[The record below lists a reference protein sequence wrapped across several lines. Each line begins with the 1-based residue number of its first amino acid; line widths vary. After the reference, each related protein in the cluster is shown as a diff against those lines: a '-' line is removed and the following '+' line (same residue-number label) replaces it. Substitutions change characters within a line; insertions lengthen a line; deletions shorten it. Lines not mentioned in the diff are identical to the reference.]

1 MSGKMLEIKYRCQHP
16 SCVVNCREGVIAV
29 DEEYF
34 KELSSSYG
42 DTGLFKSPKGIC
54 RMGFNQSF
62 KALNFGGQSD
72 TAEDIAQHRAED
84 PIAIL
89 KEEHQTVLGVL
100 DSIED
105 EIKRRDIDALWVLTA
120 ELENDIILHSIKKE
134 EEVLFPL
141 LGTEIVPMGGG
152 LVAVVAEDHSELMSL
167 LYSFRTGLEAGDIL
181 DGLASSIITNLKS
194 HIRKEDNE
202 FFELVDKCLTDEMR
216 KKLLAGMQDVDRK
229 HVPIKAGERGK
240 EKSSLNDVLLKRAH
254 HEEEVEKAMHEAAES
269 AAGCCH

>member
-1 MSGKMLEIKYRCQHP
+1 MSGKMLEIRYRCQHP

-29 DEEYF
+29 EEGYF
-34 KELSSSYG
+34 RELSSACG

-54 RMGFNQSF
+54 RMGFNQTF
-62 KALNFGGQSD
+62 KALSIGDQSD
-72 TAEDIAQHRAED
+72 APEDAAPRMAAD

-89 KEEHQTVLGVL
+89 KEEHRTVLGLL
-100 DSIED
+100 DRIED
-105 EIKRRDIDALWVLTA
+105 EIKRRDIDALWGLTA
-120 ELENDIILHSIKKE
+120 ELENDIVLHSIKKE

-141 LGTEIVPMGGG
+141 LGTALVPMGGG

-167 LYSFRTGLEAGDIL
+167 LYTFRSSLVGGEIL

-202 FFELVDKCLTDEMR
+202 FFDLVDKCLTDEMR
-216 KKLLAGMQDVDRK
+216 TKLLAAMEDVDRK
-229 HVPIKAGERGK
+229 HVPVKAGERS
-240 EKSSLNDVLLKRAH
+240 KSKSGLDDLLAKRAH
-254 HEEEVEKAMHEAAES
+254 HEHEVEKAMNEAAES

>member
-34 KELSSSYG
+34 KELSSAYG

-62 KALNFGGQSD
+62 KALNIGEQSD
-72 TAEDIAQHRAED
+72 TSEEIVLHRADD
-84 PIAIL
+84 PITIL

-100 DSIED
+100 DRIED
-105 EIKRRDIDALWVLTA
+105 EIKRRDIDALWILTA

-141 LGTEIVPMGGG
+141 LGSEFVPMGGG
-152 LVAVVAEDHSELMSL
+152 LVAVVAEDHSELLSL
-167 LYSFRTGLEAGDIL
+167 LYSFRAALETGDIL

-216 KKLLAGMQDVDRK
+216 KKLLAGMEDVDRK
-229 HVPIKAGERGK
+229 HVPVKAGVRGK
-240 EKSSLNDVLLKRAH
+240 DKSSHNDVLTKRAQ